1 MFCTNCGSRVFE
13 TLFCTQ
19 CGRPADASGHPS
31 QPQNPASGS
40 SANVTEPSTVFPA
53 ASGGHSRVPWIIGL
67 SLGAIAVFLIGG
79 VALTNIS
86 ESDQPSHSSLPN
98 DYGNDADLDL
108 LVDQCDRGDYDSC
121 DELYFEAPSDSEYQ
135 AFGDSCGDRNEPAGY
150 CAEIYGEDS
159 IYVESSDGE
168 YGSDTYL
175 DLLWDLCDLG
185 DYEACDDL
193 YFEAPSDS
201 EYQAFGDSC
210 GNRNEPAGYC
220 AEIYG

>member
-1 MFCTNCGSRVFE
+1 MTRTFR
-13 TLFCTQ
+13 TLLPKKESSKSPHPVVIVAGLGMVIALFALGLVVSCVS
-19 CGRPADASGHPS
+19 PAVVDG
-31 QPQNPASGS
+31 
-40 SANVTEPSTVFPA
+40 ERA
-53 ASGGHSRVPWIIGL
+53 AP
-67 SLGAIAVFLIGG
+67 
-79 VALTNIS
+79 
-86 ESDQPSHSSLPN
+86 
-98 DYGNDADLDL
+98 LDL